1 MLLRNA
7 TGLLAAMVCLMATSS
22 SGFADQPADQS
33 DEQSQ
38 STRQVYVDDVSIEGL
53 QRTEPYVV
61 HRELLVEAGDT
72 ASLDTI
78 EESVQRVRNTGLF
91 RKVRYELVEVPDVAE
106 GTYEL
111 PEGVRPAALQI
122 VVDEKWTTLPIFSFN
137 RGGGTY
143 RLVVGAFDDNLLG
156 HYIGVGGQYERLG
169 DAKSFYGWLY
179 HPRMFGQ
186 RLRGG
191 IDVGTQNRGYTL
203 FDDSGEVDGGFLLN
217 RFTVGT
223 YLRKEW
229 LWWFRTQV
237 SLRYVN
243 DDFSYNLLSPAIE
256 DLQRQRGLPPESHAT
271 IGSLAAMF
279 GRIDQDNYRFD
290 GTMFSV
296 SVSHANDSLGSS
308 RTYTKLLAGVTHFEP
323 LPLKSTLAGRLAAGT
338 GDVDAIQDRFYLG
351 GLDTVRG
358 FPSDR
363 FTGDQYWLANLEY
376 RIPSLDT
383 RWVVLQHV
391 AFADASGISDD
402 FSDFATLS
410 GASAG
415 VGLRF
420 IVPKIQGFIARIDYA
435 FPLYGDVTN
444 PISLGGGQFY

>member
-1 MLLRNA
+1 MTTRRMLGTA
-7 TGLLAAMVCLMATSS
+7 AALLAALVCLLSPRTGTAA
-22 SGFADQPADQS
+22 GDGEEGAEKPGHIF
-33 DEQSQ
+33 
-38 STRQVYVDDVSIEGL
+38 VDTVTIEGL
-53 QRTEPYVV
+53 ERTEPYVV
-61 HRELLVEAGDT
+61 RRELIVEEGET
-72 ASLDTI
+72 ASVDSI

-91 RKVRYELVEVPDVAE
+91 RKVRYELVDVQ
-106 GTYEL
+106 TTKVL
-111 PEGVRPAALQI
+111 PEGVRAAALQI
-122 VVDEKWTTLPIFSFN
+122 SVDEKWTTLPIFSFN

-143 RLVVGAFDDNLLG
+143 RLIVGAFDDNLLG

-169 DAKSFYGWLY
+169 EANSFYGWLY

-203 FDDSGEVDGGFLLN
+203 YDADGEVDGGFLLN

-229 LWWFRTQV
+229 LWWFRTQL

-243 DDFSYNLLSPAIE
+243 DDFSYNRLSPTIE
-256 DLQRQRGLPPESHAT
+256 ELQRERGLPPESHAT
-271 IGSLAAMF
+271 IMSLSAML
-279 GRIDQDNYRFD
+279 GRIDQDNYLLD
-290 GTMFSV
+290 GTQFSV
-296 SVSHANDSLGSS
+296 SLSHANENLGSTH
-308 RTYTKLLAGVTHFEP
+308 TYTKLLAGVSHFET
-323 LPLKSTLAGRLAAGT
+323 LPLNSNLAARLAAGT
-338 GDVDAIQDRFYLG
+338 GDIDAIQHRFFLG

-358 FPSDR
+358 FANDR
-363 FTGDQYWLANLEY
+363 FAGEHYWLANLEY

-391 AFADASGISDD
+391 VFADASGISTE
-402 FSDFATLS
+402 FSNLAKLT
-410 GASAG
+410 GASTG
-415 VGLRF
+415 IGLRF

-435 FPLYGDVTN
+435 LPLYGDITN